1 MKLFVYNEIQLS
13 FMWFNFQINNYMS
26 FLFLFNCFF
35 VESTINYIR
44 SSNDTQIIYDFPYNN
59 SNKKLVYRIFG
70 GIYIVMIVDDLE
82 NELAILDFINVIM
95 KALDEVFG
103 GICELHIILNPEKIY
118 LLIDEAIC
126 GGMVIETNKNEII
139 KNYNSKFKE
148 DEGYK
153 IIPGLF

>member
-1 MKLFVYNEIQLS
+1 MIECLMIISKTGILRFIKIFSENESSL
-13 FMWFNFQINNYMS
+13 NKET
-26 FLFLFNCFF
+26 LL
-35 VESTINYIR
+35 ESTINYIR

-59 SNKKLVYRIFG
+59 SNKTLVYRIFG

-82 NELAILDFINVIM
+82 NELAIIDFINVIM

>member
-1 MKLFVYNEIQLS
+1 MIECLMIISKTGILRFIKIFSENESSL
-13 FMWFNFQINNYMS
+13 NKET
-26 FLFLFNCFF
+26 LL
-35 VESTINYIR
+35 ESTINYIR

>member
-1 MKLFVYNEIQLS
+1 MIECLMIISKTGLLRFIKIFSENESSL
-13 FMWFNFQINNYMS
+13 NKET
-26 FLFLFNCFF
+26 LL
-35 VESTINYIR
+35 ESTINYIR

-139 KNYNSKFKE
+139 KNYNIKFKE

>member
-1 MKLFVYNEIQLS
+1 MIECLMIIRKTGILRFIKIFSENESSL
-13 FMWFNFQINNYMS
+13 NKET
-26 FLFLFNCFF
+26 LL
-35 VESTINYIR
+35 ESTINYIR

>member
-1 MKLFVYNEIQLS
+1 MIISKTGILRFIKIFSENESSL
-13 FMWFNFQINNYMS
+13 NKET
-26 FLFLFNCFF
+26 LL
-35 VESTINYIR
+35 ESTINYIR

>member
-1 MKLFVYNEIQLS
+1 MIECLMIISKTGILRFIKIFSENELS
-13 FMWFNFQINNYMS
+13 LNKEA
-26 FLFLFNCFF
+26 LL
-35 VESTINYIR
+35 ESTINYIR

>member
-1 MKLFVYNEIQLS
+1 MIECLMIISKTGILRFIKIFSENESSL
-13 FMWFNFQINNYMS
+13 NKET
-26 FLFLFNCFF
+26 LL
-35 VESTINYIR
+35 ESTINYIR

-59 SNKKLVYRIFG
+59 SNKKLIYRIFG

>member
-1 MKLFVYNEIQLS
+1 MIECLMIISKTGILRFIKIFSEDESSLNKETL
-13 FMWFNFQINNYMS
+13 
-26 FLFLFNCFF
+26 L
-35 VESTINYIR
+35 ESTINYIR

-59 SNKKLVYRIFG
+59 SNKKLIYRIFG

>member
-1 MKLFVYNEIQLS
+1 
-13 FMWFNFQINNYMS
+13 
-26 FLFLFNCFF
+26 
-35 VESTINYIR
+35 
-44 SSNDTQIIYDFPYNN
+44 
-59 SNKKLVYRIFG
+59 
-70 GIYIVMIVDDLE
+70 
-82 NELAILDFINVIM
+82 
-95 KALDEVFG
+95 
-103 GICELHIILNPEKIY
+103 LNPEKIY